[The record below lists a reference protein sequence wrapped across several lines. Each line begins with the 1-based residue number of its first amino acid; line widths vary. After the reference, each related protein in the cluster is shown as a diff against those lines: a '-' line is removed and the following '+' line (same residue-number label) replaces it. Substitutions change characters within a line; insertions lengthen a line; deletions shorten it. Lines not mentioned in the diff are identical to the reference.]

1 MKINEGNIFEA
12 MRLVLPEHR
21 GVMKGWQSERSMRN
35 APTLSDDE
43 IQEMQYVISEAVE
56 NGSRIRLTLFGSFG
70 DAVVEGIPVYD
81 GRLKMVT
88 DCEDVQSVDLRRLI
102 KVEWT

>member
-21 GVMKGWQSERSMRN
+21 AVMKKWQSERSLRN
-35 APTLSDDE
+35 PPTLSDDE
-43 IQEMQYVISEAVE
+43 FQEMQYTITEAVE
-56 NGSRIRLTLFGSFG
+56 NGSRIRLTLFGASG

-88 DCEDVQSVDLRRLI
+88 DRGAQVVDIRRLI
-102 KVEWT
+102 KVE